1 MVNDVELLAPAGSF
15 EALVAA
21 IQNGAD
27 AVYIGGSRFSA
38 RAFAANFDDQG
49 IVEAI
54 EYAHLHFAKLYVAI
68 NTVYYDDEIDELLR
82 YVEFLY
88 EANCDAVI
96 IQDIGLFS
104 IIKNKVPGMEIHI
117 STQMSLNNLESV
129 RFFEQHDADRVV
141 LARENSIAEIAYIA
155 QNTNV
160 DLEVFVHGAICVS
173 YSGQCL
179 MSSNIAKRSGNRGS
193 CGQPCRLE
201 YELLKDNRM
210 ISRNSYLLSPKDLCT
225 IENIGEL
232 IDANVRSFKI
242 EGRMKRPEY
251 VAVIVK
257 AYRKAIDNHL
267 KKKTED
273 LSLEIEAMK
282 KMFNRGF
289 SKGYLFND
297 PDKMA
302 LDFPGHQGVE
312 IGKVVGYDNR
322 FKRVAIA
329 LNDILN
335 QNDRILFKDDSLKR
349 TVTKL
354 YLNGLLV
361 NQAGAGD
368 IVEIEMDSRIQP
380 NTTVNR
386 IYDVK
391 LIDEANKSYK
401 KEAVKKGLR
410 FKFHAFVG
418 KCPVLEYDFKGI
430 KGKIVGADPVE
441 NAIKRSISE
450 EDVIKQL
457 SKLNDT
463 TFYPEDISVEMDWS
477 CYFPLKVL
485 NQLRREAVENIKETL
500 LEKRAPVKIDMPP
513 LAQRNHQIR
522 DVVVKVADFAQL
534 RAALKFTRNICYPV
548 DKTTIKA
555 FDYLAGKEVNL
566 SLATT
571 YRYELETVDLIK
583 GHPYYQ
589 NVENVFVGDYRGLS
603 LFADKK
609 TVVDA
614 NFNLVNSHSA
624 SFFEGHPVNLS
635 SEMSLRQI
643 NNIKTVNDLYFQV
656 YGRAVNMVTRHCV
669 ISQHHFGRKVEG
681 CNKCAEGNYAL
692 KDRLNEVFPI
702 RTNDLCD
709 NIIYHNKP
717 TMINDI
723 KNLNVDQILLSFT
736 DENESEIEQIVT
748 YYLNLLNNGTKTDF
762 DFRKYVKLYYN
773 D

>member
-1 MVNDVELLAPAGSF
+1 MAPAGSF

-104 IIKNKVPGMEIHI
+104 IIKDRIPGMEIHV
-117 STQMSLNNLESV
+117 STQMSLSNLESV
-129 RFFEQHDADRVV
+129 RFFEQRNVDRVV
-141 LARENSIAEIAYIA
+141 LARENSIDEIAYIA
-155 QNTNV
+155 QNTKV

-210 ISRNSYLLSPKDLCT
+210 ISSDSYLLSPKDLCT

-232 IDANVRSFKI
+232 IDANVKSFKI

-267 KKKTED
+267 KKKKED
-273 LSLEIEAMK
+273 LSPEIEDMK
-282 KMFNRGF
+282 NMFNRGF

-312 IGKVVGYDNR
+312 IGKVIGYNNR
-322 FKRVAIA
+322 FKRVAIS
-329 LNDILN
+329 LDETLN

-361 NQAGAGD
+361 NHAGPGD
-368 IVEIEMDSRIQP
+368 IIEIEMDKHIQP
-380 NTTVNR
+380 NTLVNK

-391 LIDEANKSYK
+391 LIDEANKSYQ

-410 FKFHAFVG
+410 FNFQALVDKH
-418 KCPVLEYDFKGI
+418 PVLEYDFEGI
-430 KGKIVGADPVE
+430 RGKIVGANLVE
-441 NAIKRSISE
+441 NAINRSISE

-463 TFYPEDISVEMDWS
+463 TFYLEDISIEMDES

-485 NQLRREAVENIKETL
+485 NQLRREAVDKIGNTL
-500 LEKRAPVKIDMPP
+500 LAKRAPVKIDRPILP
-513 LAQRNHQIR
+513 ERVHQIR
-522 DVVVKVADFAQL
+522 DLVVKVGDFAQL
-534 RAALKFTRNICYPV
+534 KAALKYTRNICYPV
-548 DKTTIKA
+548 DKTTLEA
-555 FDYLAGKEVNL
+555 FDYLADKKVNL
-566 SLATT
+566 SLVTT
-571 YRYELETVDLIK
+571 YRYELDTVAQIK

-609 TVVDA
+609 TIVDT

-624 SFFEGHPVNLS
+624 SFFEGLPVNLS

-643 NNIKTVNDLYFQV
+643 NKIKTVDDLYFQV
-656 YGRAVNMVTRHCV
+656 YGRAVNMITRHCV
-669 ISQHHFGRKVEG
+669 ISQYHFGRKVEG
-681 CNKCAEGNYAL
+681 CNKCAQGSYAL

-723 KNLNVDQILLSFT
+723 KNLSVDHILISFT